1 MLQNACGI
9 AATVF
14 IGLFAQAA
22 MLLLVCLNESELQHA
37 DRKLLCM
44 YLAVLFKSLFSF

>member
-1 MLQNACGI
+1 MHVELQPLLLVA
-9 AATVF
+9 
-14 IGLFAQAA
+14 LYAQAA